1 MKVSKKRKVLIILLC
16 TLSISL
22 TTILRCYPQKISRG
36 SSMEPTI
43 HSWSLLVLNKQIT
56 EENLTGKIIAFKP
69 AWSGEAIVHRVIID
83 HNGTLITR
91 GDNNNY
97 PDEPIY
103 REDIEGVVTSYY
115 SFGWILF
122 VELFVSIFSVA
133 CVIFALFWERI
144 HSTRIRINYE
154 EKES

>member
-1 MKVSKKRKVLIILLC
+1 
-16 TLSISL
+16 
-22 TTILRCYPQKISRG
+22 
-36 SSMEPTI
+36 MEPTI

-115 SFGWILF
+115 SFGWIIIL
-122 VELFVSIFSVA
+122 VEIGGIVFSAVGVIFS
-133 CVIFALFWERI
+133 LFWEQ
-144 HSTRIRINYE
+144 IRRKKND
-154 EKES
+154 